1 MKIRHQHTINTTAT
15 QFYTNSITT
24 IKQKYSGRQTDGWT
38 DGQTDVSI
46 NKLQVNVDTWTNVW
60 MVIFV
65 VMQYVVAASCS
76 S

>member
-1 MKIRHQHTINTTAT
+1 MKIRHQHTVNTTAI

-24 IKQKYSGRQTDGWT
+24 IKQKYSERQTDGWT

-65 VMQYVVAASCS
+65 VMLNVFAACCS